1 MILQSL
7 NKYYDRLVTTKPDKI
22 PTYGWNLEKI
32 SYCIVLNED
41 GSIFNIED
49 LRIPLE
55 INNKI
60 TYLPR
65 LLMVP
70 VFPES
75 RTVNIAANYLWD
87 NSGYVFGLSN
97 PPKEKDE
104 KKLVKELAK
113 QDVAGGWRHP
123 SR

>member
-55 INNKI
+55 INKKI
-60 TYLPR
+60 TY
-65 LLMVP
+65 
-70 VFPES
+70 S
-75 RTVNIAANYLWD
+75 IN
-87 NSGYVFGLSN
+87 
-97 PPKEKDE
+97 
-104 KKLVKELAK
+104 KLFLK
-113 QDVAGGWRHP
+113 
-123 SR
+123 